1 MTRVEREQDL
11 TWYIKWASSIVL
23 MLGMTLTSQNIFPY
37 NLYFHLLGTLG
48 WTYVAIVWNDRALLV
63 INSVALSIFINGIVS
78 ATVKTNGI

>member
-1 MTRVEREQDL
+1 MTKVEREQNL

-48 WTYVAIVWNDRALLV
+48 WTYVSMVWNDRALLV
-63 INSVALSIFINGIVS
+63 INSVALSIFINGILS

>member
-1 MTRVEREQDL
+1 MTKVEREQNL

-48 WTYVAIVWNDRALLV
+48 WTYVSIVWNDRALLV
-63 INSVALSIFINGIVS
+63 INSVALSIFINGILS

>member
-48 WTYVAIVWNDRALLV
+48 WTYVSIVWNDRALLV
-63 INSVALSIFINGIVS
+63 INSVALSIFINGILS

>member
-1 MTRVEREQDL
+1 MTKVEREQNL
-11 TWYIKWASSIVL
+11 TWYIKWDSSIVL

-48 WTYVAIVWNDRALLV
+48 WTYVSIVWNDRALLV
-63 INSVALSIFINGIVS
+63 INSVALSIFINGILS

>member
-1 MTRVEREQDL
+1 MTKVEREQDL

-48 WTYVAIVWNDRALLV
+48 WTYVSIVWNDRALLV
-63 INSVALSIFINGIVS
+63 INSVALSIFINGILS

>member
-1 MTRVEREQDL
+1 MTKVEREQNL

-63 INSVALSIFINGIVS
+63 INSVALSIFINGILS

>member
-11 TWYIKWASSIVL
+11 TWYIKWASSIIL

-48 WTYVAIVWNDRALLV
+48 WTYVSIVWNDRALLV
-63 INSVALSIFINGIVS
+63 INSVALSIFINGILS

>member
-1 MTRVEREQDL
+1 MTKVEREQNL